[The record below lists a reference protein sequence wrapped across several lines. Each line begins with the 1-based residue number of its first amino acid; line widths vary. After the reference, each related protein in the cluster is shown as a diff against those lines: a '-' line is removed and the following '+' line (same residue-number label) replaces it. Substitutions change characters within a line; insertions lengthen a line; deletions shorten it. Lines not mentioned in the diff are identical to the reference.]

1 MRLSLKR
8 KMVFSVVVAIAVT
21 AAALVVAGYHTFKK
35 DSWRA
40 IESESRNTLQAHAKG
55 IGDWFQGKQLA
66 LKGLREEIERNP
78 QLELVPHLRQ
88 TLQSGSFGL
97 SYYGN
102 EQGEMFRQDPS
113 LNTADYDPRVRGW
126 YKEAKAAGKP
136 ITTDP
141 YVSVTMQTLVVT
153 LAEPVRY
160 QGQLI
165 GVAASNLALDKLIKD
180 VLAIE
185 VPGKGYAVLVNQK
198 GKIVAH
204 PTQELILKATEEI
217 SPELTIA
224 QLDATAKKHVPLHV
238 KIRGAEKVLMAEEI
252 ENTDWLLVMVM
263 DKAVLEQPLNDMLMV
278 QIGIGLGILLVMALL
293 TSWFVARQLNELGNI
308 ANALADIAEGDGD
321 LTLRLEVRSQDEVGL
336 LADKFNKF
344 VDRLHHMVKNVR
356 EVSVALNQGAD
367 HAAASATQASK
378 RIRTQQD
385 EITMVAT
392 AVTEMASATAEIAGN
407 AENTAKNATQSVQL
421 GEDGFAQMQQSKQ
434 SIDQLAKELTGAV
447 SIISELE
454 VHANEISTILSTI
467 RGIAEQTNLL
477 ALNAAI
483 EAARAGEQGRG
494 FAVVA
499 DEVRVLSQR
508 THASTEEIQAKI
520 AGLQKVT
527 TTAVSVM
534 TESHKLVET
543 SVTDVNQTGESLQ
556 AISEAIQLISDMAT
570 QIASAAEEQSLVT
583 ADINANTES
592 VREVC
597 DQLAEEAQHSVQQ
610 AKSLHSMAQELNKE
624 ISRFK
629 L

>member
-1 MRLSLKR
+1 
-8 KMVFSVVVAIAVT
+8 
-21 AAALVVAGYHTFKK
+21 
-35 DSWRA
+35 
-40 IESESRNTLQAHAKG
+40 
-55 IGDWFQGKQLA
+55 
-66 LKGLREEIERNP
+66 
-78 QLELVPHLRQ
+78 
-88 TLQSGSFGL
+88 
-97 SYYGN
+97 
-102 EQGEMFRQDPS
+102 
-113 LNTADYDPRVRGW
+113 
-126 YKEAKAAGKP
+126 
-136 ITTDP
+136 
-141 YVSVTMQTLVVT
+141 
-153 LAEPVRY
+153 
-160 QGQLI
+160 
-165 GVAASNLALDKLIKD
+165 
-180 VLAIE
+180 
-185 VPGKGYAVLVNQK
+185 
-198 GKIVAH
+198 
-204 PTQELILKATEEI
+204 
-217 SPELTIA
+217 
-224 QLDATAKKHVPLHV
+224 
-238 KIRGAEKVLMAEEI
+238 MAEEVA
-252 ENTDWLLVMVM
+252 NTDWLLVMVM
-263 DKAVLEQPLNDMLMV
+263 DKGVLEQPLNDMLMV

-321 LTLRLEVRSQDEVGL
+321 LTRRLDVRSQDEVGL

-344 VDRLHHMVKNVR
+344 VDRLHQMVKNVR
-356 EVSVALNQGAD
+356 EVSVALTQGAD

-392 AVTEMASATAEIAGN
+392 AVTEMASATAEIASN

-434 SIDQLAKELTGAV
+434 SIDQLAQELTGAV
-447 SIISELE
+447 RIISELE

-508 THASTEEIQAKI
+508 THASTEEIQTKI

-543 SVTDVNQTGESLQ
+543 SVADVNQTGASLQ
-556 AISEAIQLISDMAT
+556 AISEAIQQISDMAT

-583 ADINANTES
+583 ADINVNTES
-592 VREVC
+592 VREVS
-597 DQLAEEAQHSVQQ
+597 DQLAEEAQQSVQQ
-610 AKSLHSMAQELNKE
+610 AKSLHAMAQELNKE